1 MNTPDPKKFDFGRL
15 VSTVANLGVLV
26 GLLLVSMQISQST
39 DIARAQL
46 ANDYYLADMQ
56 LELSMMGESPVDS
69 WTRAVHTPDDIT
81 PHDAAVLDRFFN
93 YGLVQVRRLQQM
105 QQLGLAESG
114 VLDQQIRYL
123 EWHLGNE
130 VGRRWWAQYKSEEPE
145 DEDRAHDRQGA
156 LDCRLRPES
165 QVHGRFDESA
175 TCAGETGLMPW
186 ILGLKWD
193 REKQYAAVCESIN

>member
-56 LELSMMGESPVDS
+56 LELSMMGESPVDA
-69 WTRAVHTPDDIT
+69 WTKAVHTPDDIT
-81 PHDAAVLDRFFN
+81 PRDAAILDRFFN

-105 QQLGLAESG
+105 QQLGLAESE

-123 EWHLGNE
+123 EWHLGNDK
-130 VGRRWWAQYKSEEPE
+130 VLSTADYDQNRRYMDALMKAPAAQ
-145 DEDRAHDRQGA
+145 
-156 LDCRLRPES
+156 
-165 QVHGRFDESA
+165 
-175 TCAGETGLMPW
+175 
-186 ILGLKWD
+186 
-193 REKQYAAVCESIN
+193 EKPD

>member
-105 QQLGLAESG
+105 QQLGLAAAVMAALWAVG
-114 VLDQQIRYL
+114 VLS
-123 EWHLGNE
+123 
-130 VGRRWWAQYKSEEPE
+130 GRDAAATARTGRPLPAAAAAGPGG
-145 DEDRAHDRQGA
+145 DRPPA
-156 LDCRLRPES
+156 
-165 QVHGRFDESA
+165 
-175 TCAGETGLMPW
+175 
-186 ILGLKWD
+186 
-193 REKQYAAVCESIN
+193 

>member
-1 MNTPDPKKFDFGRL
+1 MDTPDSGKFDLGRF

-26 GLLLVSMQISQST
+26 GLLLVAVQISQST

-145 DEDRAHDRQGA
+145 DEIVRMIDKVLSTADYDQNRRYMDA
-156 LDCRLRPES
+156 LMKAPAA
-165 QVHGRFDESA
+165 Q
-175 TCAGETGLMPW
+175 
-186 ILGLKWD
+186 
-193 REKQYAAVCESIN
+193 EKPD